1 MKEEDFEKL
10 LDEVTKRLGADVHD
24 NKKYH
29 DPKEFEDRV
38 LIVMRKV
45 SQALKI
51 DVNPCS
57 HQHGFPDI
65 VANGFGV
72 EVKSTRKDQWS
83 STGNS
88 IFESMREA
96 NVKKIYVIFGKMGGM
111 SSVRWGL
118 YDNIIRH
125 VRISHAPRFVVDMG
139 KTEPGFF
146 GVIKMSYEEFS
157 IKKPSEKMTH
167 VRDYARQRLSAGE
180 KLWWLEDEHTVD
192 LRVRRYSQLE
202 DDEKK
207 KMRAEAAILCP
218 QVVAPRRT
226 ANKYDAAFHFLIT
239 YHGVLATRDMFSAG
253 SVGSRDGVRGG
264 NYVLKSLKDIEKEMY
279 TAAEDLD
286 KELFREYWTS
296 VEDIPADSEDILRVW
311 LRLADEE
318 AKGQWFPSKELFKNL
333 KKE

>member
-118 YDNIIRH
+118 YDNIIKH
-125 VRISHAPRFVVDMG
+125 VRISHVVRV
-139 KTEPGFF
+139 
-146 GVIKMSYEEFS
+146 GVWGDKF
-157 IKKPSEKMTH
+157 P
-167 VRDYARQRLSAGE
+167 
-180 KLWWLEDEHTVD
+180 
-192 LRVRRYSQLE
+192 
-202 DDEKK
+202 
-207 KMRAEAAILCP
+207 
-218 QVVAPRRT
+218 PRRHRVIGRAT
-226 ANKYDAAFHFLIT
+226 ARFPRPPPRKPKAW
-239 YHGVLATRDMFSAG
+239 
-253 SVGSRDGVRGG
+253 RGG
-264 NYVLKSLKDIEKEMY
+264 GRGS
-279 TAAEDLD
+279 
-286 KELFREYWTS
+286 
-296 VEDIPADSEDILRVW
+296 
-311 LRLADEE
+311 LRLKRTRSVRNSLTTRHDGFVFARPRG
-318 AKGQWFPSKELFKNL
+318 KKNARSA
-333 KKE
+333 